1 MFTYIL
7 RRVVWTIPKL
17 LAVFTIVFFVMRIM
31 GGDPTYVILGDYATA
46 ESVQNLR
53 EALGLNKP
61 LLAQY
66 FQALAD
72 LLQGD
77 LGRSMI
83 NNQPIGP
90 EVRQALPYTLELTA
104 ASIFIGVILG
114 IPTGIVSALKKN
126 SFIDYVLRV
135 LSLIGLSAP
144 AFYLGIVLLIVFAV
158 ELGLFPIIGYTHA
171 EGFWLRMYHLFLPA
185 MSLGLTFAAF
195 TSRMS
200 RSSMLERL
208 SADYVRTARAKGLPE
223 SKVIFK
229 HAFKD
234 SLIPIITVVGVYIGV
249 LMGGS
254 ILTETVFNRPGLGKF
269 LIGAIHQRD
278 YNAIQSGLVIYASIV
293 VFVNVMV
300 DIAYGFIDPRVKY
313 D

>member
-7 RRVVWTIPKL
+7 RRIVWTIPKL
-17 LAVFTIVFFVMRIM
+17 LVVFTIVFFVMRIM
-31 GGDPTYVILGDYATA
+31 GGDPTHVILGDYADAQTI
-46 ESVQNLR
+46 ERLR
-53 EALGLNKP
+53 ETLGLNRP
-61 LLAQY
+61 LLVQY
-66 FQALAD
+66 FEALTN

-77 LGRSMI
+77 MGRSMI

-90 EVRQALPYTLELTA
+90 EVLAALPYTLELTA
-104 ASIFIGVILG
+104 ASIFIGVVLG

-126 SFIDYVLRV
+126 TFVDYALRV

-158 ELGLFPIIGYTHA
+158 ELGMFPIIGFTHA
-171 EGFWLRMYHLFLPA
+171 EGFGLRMYHLFLPA

-195 TSRMS
+195 TSRMT

-208 SADYVRTARAKGLPE
+208 GADYVRTARAKGLPE

-229 HAFKD
+229 HALKD

>member
-7 RRVVWTIPKL
+7 RRIVWTIPKL

-46 ESVQNLR
+46 EAIQNLR
-53 EALGLNKP
+53 EAMGLNQP

-66 FQALAD
+66 FTALLD
-72 LLQGD
+72 LLHGD

-90 EVRQALPYTLELTA
+90 EVLQALPYTLELTA
-104 ASIFIGVILG
+104 ASIFIGVVLG
-114 IPTGIVSALKKN
+114 IPTGIISALKKN
-126 SFIDYVLRV
+126 SFVDYLLRI
-135 LSLIGLSAP
+135 LSLVGLSAP
-144 AFYLGIVLLIVFAV
+144 AFYMGIVLLIVFAV
-158 ELGLFPIIGYTHA
+158 ELGMFPIIGYTHA

-185 MSLGLTFAAF
+185 MSLGITFAAF

-208 SADYVRTARAKGLPE
+208 GADYVRTARAKGLPE